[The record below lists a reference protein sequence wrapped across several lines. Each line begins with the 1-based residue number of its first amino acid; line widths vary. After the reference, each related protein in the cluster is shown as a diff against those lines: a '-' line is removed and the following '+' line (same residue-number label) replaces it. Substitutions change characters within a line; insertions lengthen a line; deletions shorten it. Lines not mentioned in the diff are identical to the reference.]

1 LDGRGSSLCR
11 RIKMKTA
18 LLFLM
23 VILSSSSGFKK
34 EIFKKPFTAFRSYLV
49 GKFQRPSYQKITYSS
64 RPSQNSYS
72 TFTKS
77 YQAKP
82 NIQKP
87 FGFQRQFSSFTSPSL
102 LRGNIP
108 VNRFTSGNIVE
119 VTKAQ
124 AKEALALLKSW
135 EGNPT
140 ATQYIDPIFETSNCL
155 NNIGDAVRL
164 IEQGRDIVIANG
176 PEIIYLE
183 ALVEGLNN
191 EKDIKKLL
199 KGSSKMLK
207 TLDGL
212 TENLASQS
220 LDTCLTS
227 PESSVEALEDLARAL
242 TDISNNRNLNVP
254 FSSKRYLEFSS
265 NVMEETAKFI
275 RSLNSAIKAFE
286 SDCQNDNR
294 NHVAVYESIED
305 IMVSLGKLFTSLGFD
320 EKATAVNEQAK
331 FLNKLAGLF
340 DNDTGDFNLILECTF
355 APRSYNGLANLLDD
369 VAELIDSVGI
379 ESLSED
385 LGINFNLF

>member
-1 LDGRGSSLCR
+1 
-11 RIKMKTA
+11 
-18 LLFLM
+18 M
-23 VILSSSSGFKK
+23 VILSSLTTGYR
-34 EIFKKPFTAFRSYLV
+34 KPFTAFRSYQLGQV
-49 GKFQRPSYQKITYSS
+49 QIPLYQKITYSFI
-64 RPSQNSYS
+64 PSQNSYS

-124 AKEALALLKSW
+124 AGEALALLKSW

-227 PESSVEALEDLARAL
+227 PESSVEALEDLAQAL
-242 TDISNNRNLNVP
+242 IDIGNNRNLNVP
-254 FSSKRYLEFSS
+254 FSSQRYLEFSS

-286 SDCQNDNR
+286 SDCQTDNR

-331 FLNKLAGLF
+331 FLNKLAVRFILIIIIICYF
-340 DNDTGDFNLILECTF
+340 FFLILF
-355 APRSYNGLANLLDD
+355 AAGT
-369 VAELIDSVGI
+369 I
-379 ESLSED
+379 
-385 LGINFNLF
+385 

>member
-1 LDGRGSSLCR
+1 MGTHIRNFLDGRGSSLCR

-23 VILSSSSGFKK
+23 VILASSSG
-34 EIFKKPFTAFRSYLV
+34 FKKPFTAFRSYLV

-64 RPSQNSYS
+64 RP
-72 TFTKS
+72 K
-77 YQAKP
+77 
-82 NIQKP
+82 IQKP
-87 FGFQRQFSSFTSPSL
+87 FGFQRQFSTFSSPSL
-102 LRGNIP
+102 PRGSIP

-124 AKEALALLKSW
+124 AGEALALLKSW
-135 EGNPT
+135 EGSPT

-227 PESSVEALEDLARAL
+227 PESSVEALEDLAR
-242 TDISNNRNLNVP
+242 
-254 FSSKRYLEFSS
+254 
-265 NVMEETAKFI
+265 
-275 RSLNSAIKAFE
+275 
-286 SDCQNDNR
+286 
-294 NHVAVYESIED
+294 
-305 IMVSLGKLFTSLGFD
+305 
-320 EKATAVNEQAK
+320 
-331 FLNKLAGLF
+331 
-340 DNDTGDFNLILECTF
+340 
-355 APRSYNGLANLLDD
+355 
-369 VAELIDSVGI
+369 
-379 ESLSED
+379 
-385 LGINFNLF
+385 